1 MKESIMKDHFLAVIK
16 RASQM
21 ESLHGACICLSAC
34 RVSYRVTVKEPNVIR
49 YRVTGYGIEG
59 QLVF

>member
-1 MKESIMKDHFLAVIK
+1 MKESIMKDHFLAVIE

-21 ESLHGACICLSAC
+21 ESLHRAGICLSAC
-34 RVSYRVTVKEPNVIR
+34 GVSYQVTVKEPNVIQ
-49 YRVTGYGIEG
+49 YWVTKYGIAG